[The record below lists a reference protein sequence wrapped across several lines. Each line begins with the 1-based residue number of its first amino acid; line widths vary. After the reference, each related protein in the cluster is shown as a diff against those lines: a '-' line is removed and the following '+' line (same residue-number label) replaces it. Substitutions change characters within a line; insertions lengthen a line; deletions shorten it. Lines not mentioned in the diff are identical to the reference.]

1 MPSYLDFL
9 EDDNLFKIHMA
20 EEDEQNMKKIMEATM
35 DKENEMRKKVAD
47 VIQSNE
53 NLEIQ
58 QEVLYTRYRYLAA

>member
-1 MPSYLDFL
+1 MDFL

-35 DKENEMRKKVAD
+35 DKENDMRKKVAD